1 MDFNIFYGTLEKK
14 FNVTEIC
21 SRELLGNNNIITIPM
36 GDLNRAK
43 YFGDPI
49 PNVLKYVFIV
59 FFKDTDING
68 NEDINIYQDKLEIKI
83 YLETMCIETRYD
95 PINYELNKIQN
106 TLKLQYGNFV
116 EELPEQK
123 MVVRYLKGDEKVLE
137 IGGNIGRN
145 SLVIGSIL
153 AKKGNNQ
160 FVTLESNTIISEQ
173 LRENRNNNG
182 MHFFIENSAL
192 SQRKLIQRGWNTIV
206 SEEFMEGYDPVQ
218 IISWQNLKDKY
229 EIEFDTLVLDCE
241 GAFYFILMDMP
252 EILDNIKLIIM
263 ENDYWDLSHKEAID
277 QILFEKG
284 FKVDYSEA
292 GGWGPCDNRFYE
304 VFIKN

>member
-1 MDFNIFYGTLEKK
+1 MDFYIFYGTFEKK
-14 FNVTEIC
+14 INVTEIC
-21 SRELLGNNNIITIPM
+21 LIHLLDKKIITIPM
-36 GDLNRAK
+36 GDLNRSK
-43 YFGDPI
+43 YFGDPV
-49 PNVLKYVFIV
+49 PNVLKYIYVV
-59 FFKDTDING
+59 FFNGNNKNNNKDTNVY
-68 NEDINIYQDKLEIKI
+68 EDKLEIKI
-83 YLETMCIETRYD
+83 YLDTKCIVTKYD
-95 PINYELNKIQN
+95 PIHYKLIQIQN
-106 TLKLQYGNFV
+106 TLNLQYGTFD

-123 MVVRYLKGDEKVLE
+123 MVVSYIKGDEKVLE

-153 AKKGNNQ
+153 AKKGNNH

-182 MHFFIENSAL
+182 LQFFIENSAL

-206 SEEFMEGYDPVQ
+206 SDEFLQGYDPVQ

-241 GAFYFILMDMP
+241 GAFYYILMDMP

-277 QILFEKG
+277 QVLFEKG

-292 GGWGPCDNRFYE
+292 GGWGPCEDRFYE
-304 VFIKN
+304 VFVKV